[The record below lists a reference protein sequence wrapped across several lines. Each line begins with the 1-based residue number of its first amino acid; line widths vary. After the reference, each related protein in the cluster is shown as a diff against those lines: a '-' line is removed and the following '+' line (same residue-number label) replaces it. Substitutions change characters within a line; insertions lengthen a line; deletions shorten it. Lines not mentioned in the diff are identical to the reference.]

1 MALSVVDLYHR
12 ILPKT
17 NCGDCGFST
26 CLAFASMVVSE
37 KHPLKNCP
45 YLTDDVLEKCQVELE
60 AQYAEGK
67 WLKKDPAKDALTWAK
82 ERAASMKISDMPQ
95 RIGGEL
101 INHGGEEALL
111 LPYFN
116 GHIIITE
123 DAVFN
128 SDNEVLNQWEQVF
141 IYNHMSQGGSV
152 YPTGNWKGLVE
163 FPNTISKQKSMKA
176 HVEVPIIDKFI
187 GKVDELKRSALKIG
201 GIDRTEKIATSSAAF
216 FFQPMP
222 KTPLM
227 LIFWDESKEDG
238 FEADLK
244 IQFDETITEHLDI
257 ESMMFLSERLRQLLC
272 EGSQK

>member
-1 MALSVVDLYHR
+1 MALSVVDLYQR

-17 NCGDCGFST
+17 NCGDCNFST

-45 YLTDDVLEKCQVELE
+45 HLSEEVLDKCMVELE
-60 AQYAEGK
+60 TQYAEGK
-67 WLKKDPAKDALTWAK
+67 WLKKDPAKDALVWAK
-82 ERAASMKISDMPQ
+82 ERAASMSISDMPE

-101 INHGGEEALL
+101 INHEGEEALL

-116 GHIIITE
+116 DQIIITE
-123 DAVFN
+123 KAVLN
-128 SDNEVLNQWEQVF
+128 KEKEELNQWEQVF

-152 YPTGNWKGLVE
+152 HPTGNWKGLVE

-176 HVEVPIIDKFI
+176 HVEIPLIERFI
-187 GKVDELKRSALKIG
+187 GRVDELKRCAQKIG
-201 GIDRTEKIATSSAAF
+201 GIDRTEKVATCSAAF

-227 LIFWDESKEDG
+227 LLFWDESKEDG
-238 FEADLK
+238 FEADVK

-272 EGSQK
+272 EG